1 MQNAL
6 CQNLSNSRIQSM
18 LSDRQ
23 AKTSFAFLSFSA
35 RRRVLDVLG
44 GDFADK
50 FLQCGPAHATPN
62 VLARFT
68 YKMSDLMGCYRTFPN
83 LPEIS
88 STVKQRFKP
97 QHLLKGYGAVA
108 KMHSRAQQ
116 AAVIKF
122 NKRPAQPVRNVCQDL
137 KSCKPCRS

>member
-44 GDFADK
+44 GDFANK

-108 KMHSRAQQ
+108 KMHSRLQGPTSCRHQVQQ
-116 AAVIKF
+116 AT
-122 NKRPAQPVRNVCQDL
+122 RPTGAQRL
-137 KSCKPCRS
+137 SRSEAL